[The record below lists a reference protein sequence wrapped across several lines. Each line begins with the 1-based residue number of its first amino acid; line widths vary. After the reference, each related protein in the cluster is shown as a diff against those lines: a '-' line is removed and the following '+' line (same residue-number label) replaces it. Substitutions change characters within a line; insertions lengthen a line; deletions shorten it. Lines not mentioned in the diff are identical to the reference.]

1 MSAQPLKVI
10 AGTPDRPLMIGDIEI
25 PCYVLE
31 GEIRALSQRGFLRA
45 IGRTGRAPT
54 SPKRGDVYN
63 LPVFLSQKNLK
74 PFISNDLVMTTT
86 PVLFKSPRGGRVAY
100 GYCAELLPGVCE
112 VYLAAREARALLPSQ
127 KHIAERAEILTRG
140 LAHVAIT
147 ALVDEATGYQA
158 VRRRRALEVILEK
171 YLRSYQ
177 SRWAKR
183 FPDDFYMEIF
193 RLRGWEWQG
202 MQVNRPQAIAQYTN
216 DIIYRR
222 IAPGLLSELQHLN
235 PITESGER
243 KHKHH
248 QWLTDDFGQPD
259 LYTHLHG
266 VMAIMRTVRHSN
278 PKRAW
283 DEFMRRLQRAYPK
296 KNTNFDLDFD
306 E

>member
-1 MSAQPLKVI
+1 MSAQSLKVI
-10 AGTPDRPLMIGDIEI
+10 AGAPDRPLRIGEIEI

-31 GEIRALSQRGFLRA
+31 GEIRVLSQSGFLRA

-74 PFISNDLVMTTT
+74 PFISNELMMSTT
-86 PVLFKSPRGGRVAY
+86 PVLFQSPSAGKIAY
-100 GYCAELLPGVCE
+100 GYLAELLPQVCD
-112 VYLAAREARALLPSQ
+112 VYIEARDAGVLLPSQ
-127 KHIAERAEILTRG
+127 IHIAERAEILRRG
-140 LAHVAIT
+140 LAHVAII

-158 VRRRRALEVILEK
+158 VRRRRALEAILEK
-171 YLRSYQ
+171 YLRPYQ

-202 MQVNRPQAIAQYTN
+202 MQVNRPQAVAQYTN

-248 QWLTDDFGQPD
+248 QWLTGDFGQPD